1 MRKVQPGAVQ
11 SVTTAHESLEA
22 EQLHRIKRYLVT
34 MAIRTICFVAAV
46 PLQGWMRW
54 TSVALAVVLPYFA
67 VVMANAVRPRLAG
80 DMQSV
85 TPVVPLIHHEA
96 DVAPSY
102 VVDRER
108 PA

>member
-1 MRKVQPGAVQ
+1 MRKVQPATVQ

-22 EQLHRIKRYLVT
+22 EQRHRIKRYLVT
-34 MAIRTICFVAAV
+34 MTIRTVCFVAAV
-46 PLQGWMRW
+46 PLQGWLRW

-80 DMQSV
+80 EIQAV
-85 TPVVPLIHHEA
+85 TPVVPLLSDEA

-102 VVDRER
+102 VVEREQ
-108 PA
+108 PV